1 MTASVETSAPDSLEG
16 RLRERIGREGP
27 ISYES
32 FVETVLYDEQHGYY
46 RAGKQEG
53 VDYSTSPE
61 IHALFGR
68 TVGRYMEDVCERLGR
83 SSVNVLE
90 LGGASGR
97 LAVDI
102 ASAFTRLSLEH
113 YIILEKGRKERRDRI
128 RWVETLDEVP
138 RLEGLTFV
146 VANEFFDALPFHKVI
161 SRQGAIEEVY
171 VGWEDGFFEQ
181 AGPPGAGLADFLRRY
196 PVYLHEGQ
204 VSEATS
210 AALPIVRAVS
220 GIVAEGCFLIF
231 DYGYHRAEIAAGRFF
246 GGSGLGYKQRKMRDD
261 PFAELG
267 TMDITHHVNFD
278 HLRAML
284 EDAGWRSEGE
294 TAQYRFLCAAG
305 ALEAL
310 GRMPAAERASAKW
323 LINPEGLGAMIS
335 VLAFSRNIGGFLPGF
350 GRRK

>member
-1 MTASVETSAPDSLEG
+1 MSAKEELEG
-16 RLRERIGREGP
+16 RLRARIGREGP

-32 FVETVLYDEQHGYY
+32 FVETVLYDERHGYY

-53 VDYSTSPE
+53 IDYSTSPE
-61 IHALFGR
+61 IDALFGR
-68 TVGRYMEDVCERLGR
+68 TLGRYIEDVCGRLGR

-113 YIILEKGRKERRDRI
+113 YIILEKGKKEKRDRI
-128 RWVETLDEVP
+128 GWVESLDEVP

-146 VANEFFDALPFHKVI
+146 VANEFFDALPFHKIV
-161 SRQGAIEEVY
+161 SRQGAIEEIY

-181 AGPPGAGLADFLRRY
+181 SGPPGADLADFLRRY
-196 PVYLHEGQ
+196 PVYLHEEQ
-204 VSEATS
+204 VSEATT

-220 GIVAEGCFLIF
+220 GIVTEGCLLIF
-231 DYGYHRAEIAAGRFF
+231 DYGYHGAEIAAGRFF
-246 GGSGLGYKQRKMRDD
+246 GGSGLGYKQRNIRDD
-261 PFAELG
+261 LLAELG
-267 TMDITHHVNFD
+267 AIDITHHVNFD
-278 HLRAML
+278 HLGAML
-284 EDAGWRSEGE
+284 EDAGWRREGE

-310 GRMPAAERASAKW
+310 AGMPAAGRMSAKW

-335 VLAFSRNIGGFLPGF
+335 VLAFSRNIAGSLPGF
-350 GRRK
+350 GRGK

>member
-1 MTASVETSAPDSLEG
+1 MSGKEELEG
-16 RLRERIGREGP
+16 RLRARIAREGP
-27 ISYES
+27 ISYKT
-32 FVETVLYDEQHGYY
+32 FVETVLYDERVGYY

-68 TVGRYMEDVCERLGR
+68 TLGRYIEEICGLLGK

-102 ASAFTRLSLEH
+102 ASALTRISLEH
-113 YIILEKGRKERRDRI
+113 CIVLEKGKRERRGRI
-128 RWVETLDEVP
+128 RWIESLDGVP

-146 VANEFFDALPFHKVI
+146 VANEFFDALPFHKLI
-161 SRQGAIEEVY
+161 GRHDAIEEIY

-181 AGPPGAGLADFLRRY
+181 PGPQGKELTAFLRRY

-204 VSEATS
+204 VSEATT
-210 AALPIVRAVS
+210 AALPIVEAVS
-220 GIVAEGCFLIF
+220 GMVNEGCFLVF
-231 DYGYHRAEIAAGRFF
+231 DYGYHGEEIAAGRFF
-246 GGSGLGYKQRKMRDD
+246 GGSSLGYKGRKIRDD
-261 PFAELG
+261 LLAELG

-278 HLRAML
+278 HLGAML
-284 EDAGWRSEGE
+284 EDAGWRCEGE
-294 TAQYRFLCAAG
+294 TEQYRFLCSAG

-310 GRMPAAERASAKW
+310 GAMPAAERMAAKW

-335 VLAFSRNIGGFLPGF
+335 VLAFSRNITHPLPGF
-350 GRRK
+350 QRRK